1 MLLKWQIGQP
11 ARRAETKW
19 LPEIWA
25 AWRNAPFIA
34 AITRYVVAFDDWI
47 SDPPMTERD
56 RIKHYIIETRS
67 RSHKRY
73 LAGR

>member
-1 MLLKWQIGQP
+1 MLLKWRVGQA
-11 ARRAETKW
+11 ARRAETKV

-25 AWRNAPFIA
+25 AWRNSPFVA
-34 AITRYVVAFDDWI
+34 ATIRYLAAFEDWI

-56 RIKHYIIETRS
+56 RINRYIKETRS
-67 RSHKRY
+67 WSHKRY

>member
-1 MLLKWQIGQP
+1 MLLKLGIGRAP
-11 ARRAETKW
+11 RRADTKG

-25 AWRNAPFIA
+25 AWRYSPFVA
-34 AITRYVVAFDDWI
+34 AITKYLVAFDDWI

-56 RIKHYIIETRS
+56 RINHYIKETRS
-67 RSHKRY
+67 RRHKRY

>member
-1 MLLKWQIGQP
+1 MLLKWHIGQ
-11 ARRAETKW
+11 AVRRAGNEE

-25 AWRNAPFIA
+25 AWRKAPFIA
-34 AITRYVVAFDDWI
+34 AIARYLAAFDDWI

-56 RIKHYIIETRS
+56 RINRYIKETRS